1 MEEKDEEVVYSRIW
15 KEYEDINNKYNK
27 IEKEYKEAY
36 NKYINLRKQYK
47 QALKQRDAIFKVVF
61 TWRAYVNKRW

>member
-1 MEEKDEEVVYSRIW
+1 MEDKDMEEVYSRIR
-15 KEYEDINNKYNK
+15 KEYEDANNRYNE

-47 QALKQRDAIFKVVF
+47 QALKQRDAIFRVEF